1 MDILQWLK
9 MDHEAMLR
17 SVERLGLDRKESKW
31 PLAALV
37 SELAIDLLGHLKA
50 EEEYLLPELTDRFPG
65 SDLLLDLCSANQKVM
80 RKHLKSLV
88 KASSEKDRE
97 ATDKAIEELRKAVRQ
112 HLELQESQLMP
123 KLRQH
128 VPTGEREDLGLLV
141 EDMLSEVRSEGID
154 IASELRPTSN
164 RAKAGSTS
172 RARA

>member
-17 SVERLGLDRKESKW
+17 SVDKLGSGPRG
-31 PLAALV
+31 PLATLI

-65 SDLLLDLCSANQKVM
+65 AEIILDLCSANQKII
-80 RKHLKSLV
+80 RKNLKSML
-88 KASSEKDRE
+88 KASSEKDST
-97 ATDKAIEELRKAVRQ
+97 ALDQAIVELRKAVTQ
-112 HLELQESQLMP
+112 HLELQETQLMP

-141 EDMLSEVRSEGID
+141 EDMLADVKAEGID
-154 IASELRPTSN
+154 IVGELKGATN
-164 RAKAGSTS
+164 RSKAGTSS

>member
-17 SVERLGLDRKESKW
+17 SVERLSSGPKG
-31 PLAALV
+31 PLAALI

-65 SDLLLDLCSANQKVM
+65 SEIILDLCSANQKIL
-80 RKHLKSLV
+80 RKHLKLLI
-88 KASSEKDRE
+88 KASTEKDNE
-97 ATDKAIEELRKAVRQ
+97 ALKKAIAELRKAVAQ
-112 HLELQESQLMP
+112 HLELQETQLMP

-141 EDMLSEVRSEGID
+141 EDMLADVKTEGID
-154 IASELRPTSN
+154 IAGELKVGTN
-164 RAKAGSTS
+164 RSKAGTTS